1 VKKPPSEFVD
11 DIPLGHAI
19 FVVHEG
25 GPGAHMMP
33 DLMTFQT
40 EGKLYKSEDIDPD
53 IFDEEMLSV
62 LDHLRKILRAK
73 AEEELY

>member
-1 VKKPPSEFVD
+1 MKKPRSEFVD

-19 FVVHEG
+19 FVVNES

-40 EGKLYKSEDIDPD
+40 EGKLYNPEDIDPD
-53 IFDEEMLSV
+53 IFEEEMLSV
-62 LDHLRKILRAK
+62 LDHLRSILQSK
-73 AEEELY
+73 AEEERY